1 MGGSQHLKSLHK
13 EFEFLGRQET
23 VFIWENWGSWEMCVL
38 WPSPISPPEE
48 GKPWLWWR
56 SRQGRRGEWEKGL
69 ALSHSQRLS
78 VKQPLEVINSPHV
91 K

>member
-1 MGGSQHLKSLHK
+1 MAVV
-13 EFEFLGRQET
+13 EITARTALG
-23 VFIWENWGSWEMCVL
+23 V
-38 WPSPISPPEE
+38 
-48 GKPWLWWR
+48 
-56 SRQGRRGEWEKGL
+56 GEAL

>member
-1 MGGSQHLKSLHK
+1 MFVFGRNGV
-13 EFEFLGRQET
+13 LGRG
-23 VFIWENWGSWEMCVL
+23 VCSSNLS
-38 WPSPISPPEE
+38 SRA
-48 GKPWLWWR
+48 GKAVAVVEITARTAL
-56 SRQGRRGEWEKGL
+56 GVGEAL